1 MKKKIILAAL
11 LMSMA
16 VTVYAEEVVWEEQT
30 ATEDVTYAESVFEE
44 ETISEEQTA
53 SEDPEYVFE
62 EPAVTIEEEITDED
76 VVSEEIAFD
85 ENADRSTELIQ
96 EESVFEQV
104 VSEEVAEAAA
114 VDESSAAASVAIEGL
129 VYTGEP
135 QELILP
141 QPGSWTYS
149 LDGEHFTDAI
159 PTAINAGTYT
169 VYLREGDTDPVVITV
184 CIAKADVVFTPPV
197 ANTSSTII
205 TTTENEQENE
215 EPVTGEPGGDAV
227 NEEPAYAAGEENE
240 VGEGAAEPAYSG
252 EEPAYADE
260 VVFE

>member
-85 ENADRSTELIQ
+85 QSTELIQ

-104 VSEEVAEAAA
+104 VTEEVAEAAA
-114 VDESSAAASVAIEGL
+114 VDESSSATAVAVEGL

-135 QELILP
+135 QELITA
-141 QPGSWTYS
+141 QEGSWTYS
-149 LDGEHFTDAI
+149 LDGVTYTEEI
-159 PTAINAGTYT
+159 PTGVNAGEYT
-169 VYLREGDTDPVVITV
+169 VYMKEGEAEAVVITV
-184 CIAKADVVFTPPV
+184 TIAKADVIFTPPV
-197 ANTSSTII
+197 ASSTI
-205 TTTENEQENE
+205 TRSE
-215 EPVTGEPGGDAV
+215 
-227 NEEPAYAAGEENE
+227 AAT
-240 VGEGAAEPAYSG
+240 ARADG

-260 VVFE
+260 PAYAVGEESDEVVFEVE

>member
-1 MKKKIILAAL
+1 MKRSIIFAAL
-11 LMSMA
+11 VMSMA
-16 VTVYAEEVVWEEQT
+16 VSVFAEEELIWEEQA
-30 ATEDVTYAESVFEE
+30 ATEDVAYAESVFEKE
-44 ETISEEQTA
+44 ETVEQIA

-85 ENADRSTELIQ
+85 ENADQSIELIQ

-141 QPGSWTYS
+141 QAGEWLYS
-149 LDGEHFTDAI
+149 LDGEEYSKDI

-169 VYLREGDTDPVVITV
+169 VYMKEGNADPVAVTV
-184 CIAKADVVFTPPV
+184 TIAKADVIFTPPV
-197 ANTSSTII
+197 ANSTII
-205 TTTENEQENE
+205 ATASEA
-215 EPVTGEPGGDAV
+215 G
-227 NEEPAYAAGEENE
+227 EEPAGTGEEPSYAAGEENK
-240 VGEGAAEPAYSG
+240 VGEGVAEPAYSG

-260 VVFE
+260 VVFEVVFE

>member
-1 MKKKIILAAL
+1 MKRSIILAAL
-11 LMSMA
+11 ILSMA
-16 VTVYAEEVVWEEQT
+16 VPVFAEEELIWEEQA
-30 ATEDVTYAESVFEE
+30 ATEETYAFEAPTTSE
-44 ETISEEQTA
+44 EQIANEEQTA

-114 VDESSAAASVAIEGL
+114 VDESSSATAVAVEGL

-135 QELILP
+135 QELITA
-141 QPGSWTYS
+141 QEGSWTYS
-149 LDGEHFTDAI
+149 LDGVTYTEEI
-159 PTAINAGTYT
+159 PTGVNAGEYT
-169 VYLREGDTDPVVITV
+169 VYMKEGEAEAVVITV
-184 CIAKADVVFTPPV
+184 TIAKADVIFTPPV
-197 ANTSSTII
+197 ASSTI
-205 TTTENEQENE
+205 TRSE
-215 EPVTGEPGGDAV
+215 
-227 NEEPAYAAGEENE
+227 AAT
-240 VGEGAAEPAYSG
+240 ARADG

-260 VVFE
+260 PAYAVGEESDEVVFEVE

>member
-16 VTVYAEEVVWEEQT
+16 VTVFAEEEVVWEEQT

-85 ENADRSTELIQ
+85 ENADQSIELIQ

-169 VYLREGDTDPVVITV
+169 VYLREGDKDPVSITV
-184 CIAKADVVFTPPV
+184 TIAKADVVFTPPV
-197 ANTSSTII
+197 ANTTAHPA
-205 TTTENEQENE
+205 TTENEQEN
-215 EPVTGEPGGDAV
+215 G
-227 NEEPAYAAGEENE
+227 EPAYAAGEENE
-240 VGEGAAEPAYSG
+240 VGEGAVEPAYV
-252 EEPAYADE
+252 DE

>member
-53 SEDPEYVFE
+53 SEDTEYVFE

-85 ENADRSTELIQ
+85 QPTELIQ

-141 QPGSWTYS
+141 QAGEWLYS
-149 LDGEHFTDAI
+149 LDGEEYSKDI

-169 VYLREGDTDPVVITV
+169 VYMKEGNADPVAVTV
-184 CIAKADVVFTPPV
+184 TIAKADVVFTPPV
-197 ANTSSTII
+197 ANSTII
-205 TTTENEQENE
+205 ATASEA
-215 EPVTGEPGGDAV
+215 G
-227 NEEPAYAAGEENE
+227 EEPAGTGEEPSYAAGEENE
-240 VGEGAAEPAYSG
+240 VGEGVAEPAYSG

-260 VVFE
+260 VVFEVVFE

>member
-16 VTVYAEEVVWEEQT
+16 VTVFAEEEVVWEEQT

-85 ENADRSTELIQ
+85 ENADQSIELIQ

-169 VYLREGDTDPVVITV
+169 VYLREGDKDPVSITV
-184 CIAKADVVFTPPV
+184 TIAKADVVFTPPV
-197 ANTSSTII
+197 ANTTAHPD
-205 TTTENEQENE
+205 TGEAGDENE
-215 EPVTGEPGGDAV
+215 EPGEGAV
-227 NEEPAYAAGEENE
+227 EPAYAAGEENE

-252 EEPAYADE
+252 DEPAYSDE

>member
-16 VTVYAEEVVWEEQT
+16 VSVSAEEELIWEEQT
-30 ATEDVTYAESVFEE
+30 ATEDVMYAFEE

-114 VDESSAAASVAIEGL
+114 VDESSSATAVAVEGL

-135 QELILP
+135 QELITA
-141 QPGSWTYS
+141 QEGSWTYS
-149 LDGEHFTDAI
+149 LDGVTYTEEI
-159 PTAINAGTYT
+159 PTGVNAGEYT
-169 VYLREGDTDPVVITV
+169 VYMKEGEAEAVVITV
-184 CIAKADVVFTPPV
+184 TIAKADVIFTPPV
-197 ANTSSTII
+197 ASSTI
-205 TTTENEQENE
+205 TRSE
-215 EPVTGEPGGDAV
+215 
-227 NEEPAYAAGEENE
+227 AAT
-240 VGEGAAEPAYSG
+240 ARADG

-260 VVFE
+260 PAYAVGEESDEVVFEVE

>member
-1 MKKKIILAAL
+1 MKKKLILAAL

-16 VTVYAEEVVWEEQT
+16 VPVFAEEELIWEEQA
-30 ATEDVTYAESVFEE
+30 ATEDVGYAESVFEE
-44 ETISEEQTA
+44 EETVEQTA

-62 EPAVTIEEEITDED
+62 EPSATIEEEIKDED
-76 VVSEEIAFD
+76 IVSEEIAFD
-85 ENADRSTELIQ
+85 QSTELIQ

-104 VSEEVAEAAA
+104 VTEEVAEAAA

-149 LDGEHFTDAI
+149 LDGETYTSEL
-159 PTAINAGTYT
+159 PTAVNAGEYT
-169 VYLREGDTDPVVITV
+169 VYMKEGDTDPVSITV
-184 CIAKADVVFTPPV
+184 TIAKADVIFTPPV
-197 ANTSSTII
+197 ANTSSTPA
-205 TTTENEQENE
+205 TSEAG
-215 EPVTGEPGGDAV
+215 TG
-227 NEEPAYAAGEENE
+227 
-240 VGEGAAEPAYSG
+240 VGAG

-260 VVFE
+260 PAYAVGEESDEVVFEVE